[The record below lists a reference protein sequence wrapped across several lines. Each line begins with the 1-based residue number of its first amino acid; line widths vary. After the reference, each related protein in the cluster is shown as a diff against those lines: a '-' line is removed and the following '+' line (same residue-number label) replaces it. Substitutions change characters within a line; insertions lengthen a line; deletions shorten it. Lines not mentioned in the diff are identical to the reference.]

1 MYYWPASFNSPM
13 DNSIFQFILEKE
25 KIEFALFTRSLKL
38 SVWSDNLHAYLSSD
52 LELHADLNISDL
64 FSELEG
70 YEDIF
75 KEMITNETEPLVL
88 DRIEKYTFSQK
99 SPADL
104 NCERDFYSLEV
115 FPYCGQIMFIL
126 RDVSK
131 EANLE
136 KTIMQRR
143 NELDLA
149 NVSLIKE
156 LRNANE
162 ELVQAYI
169 STLEGWAHALELRDY
184 ETEGHSRRVVEM
196 TRKMGRWM
204 GIEEE
209 DLKYYCYGAL
219 LHDIG
224 KMGIPDSILKKPAS
238 LDEEEWEI
246 MKQHPIF
253 ALDMLLPIKYLAKS
267 LEIPYYHHE
276 KWDGSGYP
284 KGLKGEEIP
293 LSARIFSIIDV
304 YDALNS
310 KRPYRKAQSKESTI
324 QYLRE
329 QSGKQF
335 DPKIV
340 ELFLSH
346 IE

>member
-1 MYYWPASFNSPM
+1 M
-13 DNSIFQFILEKE
+13 DNKFFQFILEKE

-38 SVWSDNLHAYLSSD
+38 SVWSDNLYTYLSSN
-52 LELHADLNISDL
+52 LELHADLKISDL

-75 KEMITNETEPLVL
+75 KKMITDETEPLIL
-88 DRIEKYTFSQK
+88 DRIEKYNLSQK
-99 SPADL
+99 LPADL
-104 NCERDFYSLEV
+104 VSEREFYSLEV
-115 FPYCGQIMFIL
+115 FPFNGQILFIL
-126 RDVSK
+126 RDVTM

-156 LRNANE
+156 LRKANE
-162 ELVQAYI
+162 DLVQAYI

-196 TRKMGRWM
+196 TKKMGKWM

-209 DLKYYCYGAL
+209 DLQYYCYGAL

-224 KMGIPDSILKKPAS
+224 KMGIPDSILKKPAN

-246 MKQHPIF
+246 MKRHPIF

-284 KGLKGEEIP
+284 EGLKGEEIP

-310 KRPYRKAQSKESTI
+310 KRPYHKAQSKESII
-324 QYLRE
+324 QYLRD

-340 ELFLSH
+340 EVFLSH
-346 IE
+346 I

>member
-1 MYYWPASFNSPM
+1 M
-13 DNSIFQFILEKE
+13 DNHFFQFILEKE

-38 SVWSDNLHAYLSSD
+38 SVWSDNLHTYLSSD
-52 LELHADLNISDL
+52 LELHADLKISDL

-75 KEMITNETEPLVL
+75 KEMITDETEPLIL
-88 DRIEKYTFSQK
+88 DRIEKYTLSQK
-99 SPADL
+99 LPAEL
-104 NCERDFYSLEV
+104 VSEREFYSLEV
-115 FPYCGQIMFIL
+115 FPYNGQILFIL
-126 RDVSK
+126 RDVTK

-156 LRNANE
+156 LRKANE
-162 ELVQAYI
+162 DLVQSYI

-196 TRKMGRWM
+196 TKKMGKLM

-209 DLKYYCYGAL
+209 DLQYYCYGAL

-224 KMGIPDSILKKPAS
+224 KMGIPDSILNKPAG
-238 LDEEEWEI
+238 LDDEEWEI
-246 MKQHPIF
+246 MKRHPIF
-253 ALDMLLPIKYLAKS
+253 ALDLLLPIKYLAKS
-267 LEIPYYHHE
+267 LEIPYCHHE

-310 KRPYRKAQSKESTI
+310 KRPYRKAKSKESII
-324 QYLRE
+324 QYLRD

-340 ELFLSH
+340 EVFISH
-346 IE
+346 I